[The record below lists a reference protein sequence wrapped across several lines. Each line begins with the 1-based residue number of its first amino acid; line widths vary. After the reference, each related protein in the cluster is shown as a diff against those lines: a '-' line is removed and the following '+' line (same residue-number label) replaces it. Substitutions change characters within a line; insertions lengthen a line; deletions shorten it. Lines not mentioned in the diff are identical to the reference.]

1 MMSSVCVCV
10 GGGGSRCEPLPPLGE
25 EGKERPRGQLRSPW
39 KLSSEQL
46 TALNLL
52 LSKGGSSLGRA

>member
-1 MMSSVCVCV
+1 MISSVE
-10 GGGGSRCEPLPPLGE
+10 GGAGVSLLPPLGE
-25 EGKERPRGQLRSPW
+25 EGKERPRGQLRGPW

-52 LSKGGSSLGRA
+52 LSKGRSSLGRA

>member
-10 GGGGSRCEPLPPLGE
+10 WGEAGVSLLPPLGE